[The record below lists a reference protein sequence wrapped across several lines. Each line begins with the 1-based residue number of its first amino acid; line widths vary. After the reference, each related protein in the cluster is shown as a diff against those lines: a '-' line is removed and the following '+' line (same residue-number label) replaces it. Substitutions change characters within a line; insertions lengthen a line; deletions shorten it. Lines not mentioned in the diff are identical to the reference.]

1 MTTRPTTPNPATA
14 TTPTTT
20 PNPAT
25 NPATTDGRTDAS
37 LLRLPKGRRPAP
49 TRTRLSTRRLPV
61 IGYAVAGVV
70 LLAGIVI
77 GSMARGWWSTSCGG
91 VNEVA
96 VAAGTLAPVDVK
108 GSMTV
113 QQVADGFPAIT
124 TGDVLAAFGAP
135 ADTPTSTQLKTLVQ
149 NGSTIDVTDFRTW
162 LEQRPIP

>member
-1 MTTRPTTPNPATA
+1 
-14 TTPTTT
+14 
-20 PNPAT
+20 
-25 NPATTDGRTDAS
+25 
-37 LLRLPKGRRPAP
+37 LRLPKGRRPAP

-77 GSMARGWWSTSCGG
+77 GSMTLGWWSTSCGG

-96 VAAGTLAPVDVK
+96 VAAGTLSPVDVK

-149 NGSTIDVTDFRTW
+149 NGSTMDVTDFRTW
-162 LEQRPIP
+162 LEQRPTP